1 MLVVA
6 SDERSAAG
14 GVTNIVRSIGM
25 SAAPPIVGWL
35 SSNAVGSIWYNSPW
49 VIAGALKCVY
59 DVSLY
64 TLYKC
69 TPDMTHAEA
78 TSAKLDKQEARAVA
92 PQLTGVS
99 SHSGGVNTSL
109 GDMSTPLLGDQDVDG
124 T

>member
-1 MLVVA
+1 MTSDRRQEA
-6 SDERSAAG
+6 SPTSCDPLACLLP
-14 GVTNIVRSIGM
+14 
-25 SAAPPIVGWL
+25 PPIVGWL
-35 SSNAVGSIWYNSPW
+35 SSNDVGSIWYNSPW

-92 PQLTGVS
+92 PQLTSVC
-99 SHSGGVNTSL
+99 GGANTSL
-109 GDMSTPLLGDQDVDG
+109 GDMRTPLLGDQDVDG
-124 T
+124 K